1 MENRLG
7 LQITNH
13 DFEVAKEQLKKFAEQ
28 DTENLKFEKV
38 RTHEKIFDLEF
49 SEHGVTGTEFNKL
62 IEQIQNYFANFY
74 DRQYDLIKEFGQV
87 YQALEILDKDYIQA
101 ILSTVKAIEKTNQ
114 KIQIE
119 QKRLDNSIK
128 RQESTLQVL
137 KKFKDDI
144 NDFNSKININES
156 INLIKQVE
164 TQVSQ
169 LEKSVIL
176 NNEYKVSKD
185 NQIFKLQLELTDTH
199 QQFQNVSYKLKI
211 VFILLGFTIAAL
223 IFISFFSLL
232 R

>member
-74 DRQYDLIKEFGQV
+74 DRQQDLIKEFGQV

-114 KIQIE
+114 TIQIE

-144 NDFNSKININES
+144 NDFNSKINTNES

-164 TQVSQ
+164 TQVKQ

-185 NQIFKLQLELTDTH
+185 NQIFKLQLELTNTH
-199 QQFQNVSYKLKI
+199 QQFQNVSNKLTT
-211 VFILLGFTIAAL
+211 VFILLGFTIATL
-223 IFISFFSLL
+223 IFILFFSLL

>member
-74 DRQYDLIKEFGQV
+74 DRQQDLIKEFGQV

-114 KIQIE
+114 NIQIE

-144 NDFNSKININES
+144 NDFNSKINTNES

-164 TQVSQ
+164 TQVKQ

-185 NQIFKLQLELTDTH
+185 NQIFKLQLELTNTH
-199 QQFQNVSYKLKI
+199 QQFQNVSNKLTT
-211 VFILLGFTIAAL
+211 VFILLGFTIATL
-223 IFISFFSLL
+223 IFILFFSLL

>member
-74 DRQYDLIKEFGQV
+74 DRQQDLIKEFGQV

-114 KIQIE
+114 NIQIE

-144 NDFNSKININES
+144 NDFNSKINTNES

-164 TQVSQ
+164 TQVKQ

-185 NQIFKLQLELTDTH
+185 NQIFKLQSELTNTH
-199 QQFQNVSYKLKI
+199 QQFQNVSNKLTT
-211 VFILLGFTIAAL
+211 VFILLGFTIATL
-223 IFISFFSLL
+223 IFILFFSLL

>member
-74 DRQYDLIKEFGQV
+74 DRQQDLIKEFGQV
-87 YQALEILDKDYIQA
+87 YQALEILYKDYIQA

-114 KIQIE
+114 NIQIE

-144 NDFNSKININES
+144 NDFNSKINTNES

-164 TQVSQ
+164 TQVKQ

-185 NQIFKLQLELTDTH
+185 NQIFKLQLELTNTH
-199 QQFQNVSYKLKI
+199 QQFQNVSNKFTT
-211 VFILLGFTIAAL
+211 VFILLGFTIASL
-223 IFISFFSLL
+223 IFILFFSLL

>member
-74 DRQYDLIKEFGQV
+74 DRQQDLIKEFGQV

-114 KIQIE
+114 NIQIE

-144 NDFNSKININES
+144 NDFNSKINTNES

-164 TQVSQ
+164 NQVKQ

-185 NQIFKLQLELTDTH
+185 NQIFKLQLELTNTH
-199 QQFQNVSYKLKI
+199 QQFQNVSNKLTT
-211 VFILLGFTIAAL
+211 VFILLGFTIATL
-223 IFISFFSLL
+223 IFILFFSLL

>member
-1 MENRLG
+1 M
-7 LQITNH
+7 
-13 DFEVAKEQLKKFAEQ
+13 
-28 DTENLKFEKV
+28 KFEKV

-74 DRQYDLIKEFGQV
+74 DRQQDLIKEFGQV

-114 KIQIE
+114 NIQIE

-144 NDFNSKININES
+144 NDFNSKINTNES

-164 TQVSQ
+164 TQVKQ

-185 NQIFKLQLELTDTH
+185 NQIFKLQLELTNTH
-199 QQFQNVSYKLKI
+199 QQFQNVSNKLTT
-211 VFILLGFTIAAL
+211 VFILLGFTIATL
-223 IFISFFSLL
+223 IFILFFSLL

>member
-74 DRQYDLIKEFGQV
+74 DRQQDLIKEFGQV

-114 KIQIE
+114 NIQIE

-144 NDFNSKININES
+144 NDFNSKINTNES

-164 TQVSQ
+164 TQAKQ

-185 NQIFKLQLELTDTH
+185 NQIFKLQLELTNTH
-199 QQFQNVSYKLKI
+199 QQFQNVSNKLTT
-211 VFILLGFTIAAL
+211 VFILLGFTIATL
-223 IFISFFSLL
+223 IFILFFSLL

>member
-74 DRQYDLIKEFGQV
+74 DRQQDLIKEFGQV

-114 KIQIE
+114 NIQIE

-144 NDFNSKININES
+144 NDFNSKINTNES

-164 TQVSQ
+164 TQVKQ

-185 NQIFKLQLELTDTH
+185 NQIFK
-199 QQFQNVSYKLKI
+199 
-211 VFILLGFTIAAL
+211 
-223 IFISFFSLL
+223 
-232 R
+232 

>member
-74 DRQYDLIKEFGQV
+74 DRQQDLIKEFGQV
-87 YQALEILDKDYIQA
+87 HQALEILDKDYIQA

-114 KIQIE
+114 NIQIE

-144 NDFNSKININES
+144 NDFNSKINTNES

-164 TQVSQ
+164 TQVKQ

-185 NQIFKLQLELTDTH
+185 NQIFKLQLELTNTH
-199 QQFQNVSYKLKI
+199 QQFQNVSNKLTT
-211 VFILLGFTIAAL
+211 VFILLGFTIATL
-223 IFISFFSLL
+223 IFILFFSLL

>member
-74 DRQYDLIKEFGQV
+74 DRQQDLIKEFGQV

-114 KIQIE
+114 NIQIE

-144 NDFNSKININES
+144 NDFNSKINTNES

-164 TQVSQ
+164 TQVKQ

-185 NQIFKLQLELTDTH
+185 NQIFKLQLELTNTH
-199 QQFQNVSYKLKI
+199 RQFQNVSNKLTT
-211 VFILLGFTIAAL
+211 VFILLGFTIATL
-223 IFISFFSLL
+223 IFILFFSLL

>member
-74 DRQYDLIKEFGQV
+74 DRQQDLIKEFGQV

-114 KIQIE
+114 NIQIE

-137 KKFKDDI
+137 KKFKNDI
-144 NDFNSKININES
+144 NDFNSKINTNES

-164 TQVSQ
+164 TQVKQ

-185 NQIFKLQLELTDTH
+185 NQIFKLQLELTNTH
-199 QQFQNVSYKLKI
+199 QQFQNVSNKLTT
-211 VFILLGFTIAAL
+211 VFILLGFTIATL
-223 IFISFFSLL
+223 IFILFFSLL

>member
-74 DRQYDLIKEFGQV
+74 DRQQDLIKEFGQV

-114 KIQIE
+114 NIQIE

-144 NDFNSKININES
+144 NDFNSKINTNES

-164 TQVSQ
+164 TQVKQ

-185 NQIFKLQLELTDTH
+185 NQIFKLQLELTNTH
-199 QQFQNVSYKLKI
+199 QQFQNVSNKLTT
-211 VFILLGFTIAAL
+211 VFI
-223 IFISFFSLL
+223 
-232 R
+232 

>member
-49 SEHGVTGTEFNKL
+49 SEHGVTGTEFNEL

-74 DRQYDLIKEFGQV
+74 DRQQDLIKEFGQV

-114 KIQIE
+114 NIQIE

-144 NDFNSKININES
+144 NDFNSKINTNES

-164 TQVSQ
+164 TQVKQ

-185 NQIFKLQLELTDTH
+185 NQIFKLQLELTNTH
-199 QQFQNVSYKLKI
+199 QQFQNVSNKLTT
-211 VFILLGFTIAAL
+211 VFILLGFTIATL
-223 IFISFFSLL
+223 IFILFFSLL

>member
-13 DFEVAKEQLKKFAEQ
+13 DFEVAKERLKKFAEQ

-74 DRQYDLIKEFGQV
+74 DRQQDLIKEFGQV

-114 KIQIE
+114 NIQIE

-144 NDFNSKININES
+144 NDFNSKINTNES

-164 TQVSQ
+164 TQVKQ

-185 NQIFKLQLELTDTH
+185 NQIFKLQLELTNTH
-199 QQFQNVSYKLKI
+199 QQFQNVSNKLTT
-211 VFILLGFTIAAL
+211 VFILLGFTIATL
-223 IFISFFSLL
+223 IFILFFSLL

>member
-74 DRQYDLIKEFGQV
+74 DRQQDLIKEFGQV

-114 KIQIE
+114 NIQIE

-144 NDFNSKININES
+144 NDFNSKINTNES
-156 INLIKQVE
+156 IKLIKQVE
-164 TQVSQ
+164 TQVKQ

-185 NQIFKLQLELTDTH
+185 NQIFKLQLELTNTH
-199 QQFQNVSYKLKI
+199 QQFQNVSNKLTT
-211 VFILLGFTIAAL
+211 VFILLGFTIATL
-223 IFISFFSLL
+223 IFILFFSLL

>member
-74 DRQYDLIKEFGQV
+74 DRQQDLIKEFGQV

-114 KIQIE
+114 NIQIE

-144 NDFNSKININES
+144 NDFNSKINTNES

-164 TQVSQ
+164 TQVKQ

-185 NQIFKLQLELTDTH
+185 NQIFKLQLELTNTH
-199 QQFQNVSYKLKI
+199 QQFQNVSNKFTT
-211 VFILLGFTIAAL
+211 VFILLGFTIATL
-223 IFISFFSLL
+223 IFILFFSLL

>member
-74 DRQYDLIKEFGQV
+74 DRQQDLIKEFGQV

-114 KIQIE
+114 NIQIE

-144 NDFNSKININES
+144 NDFNSKINTNES

-164 TQVSQ
+164 TQVKQ

-185 NQIFKLQLELTDTH
+185 NQIFKLQLELTNTH
-199 QQFQNVSYKLKI
+199 QQFQNVSNKLTT
-211 VFILLGFTIAAL
+211 VFILLGFTISTL
-223 IFISFFSLL
+223 IFILFFSLL